1 MAPKKQDVIVDEPSI
16 DPKYVVVKFYDGLK
30 NYKHKKPL
38 KDLAIPDMSV
48 KEFLQH
54 GDKDDTEFEYGKPLV
69 LKRVH
74 LKLS

>member
-54 GDKDDTEFEYGKPLV
+54 GDKDYTEFEYGKPLV